1 MTADLFRRLK
11 NATLLCA
18 IIQFYMAEKEK
29 DFTLSDGSQI
39 NSHGFKVL
47 LTGGIYTRF
56 DANPVLLYDHS
67 TEHLIGRWENRRIEN
82 GKLIATPVFDLNDPF
97 AAEKARKVNE
107 GFLKGAS
114 IGIRILRLEEINGE
128 YVATEWEL
136 IEASITPIPSDAGA
150 VRLYNEKREVLSFE
164 QVKLNFNNK
173 QSLNQMADE
182 KKTIKL
188 SASTV
193 TSLGLKADYDE
204 RDIEIAV
211 RDKDDEI
218 KTLKADLK
226 KEQDAKIEAYLAAA
240 QDAGKINA
248 KQKEA
253 YADLAQKNG
262 FDSVKTIIDAIETKP
277 TQSLKDI
284 TSRAGLSGD
293 RAGWN
298 YLKWSQED
306 PDGLLAMKRENP
318 TEFERLKQ
326 TI

>member
-1 MTADLFRRLK
+1 
-11 NATLLCA
+11 
-18 IIQFYMAEKEK
+18 MAEKEK

-47 LTGGIYTRF
+47 LTGGIYARF
-56 DANPVLLYDHS
+56 DKNPVLLYDHN

-114 IGIRILRLEEINGE
+114 IGIRILKLEEIDGE

-211 RDKDDEI
+211 KEKDDEI
-218 KTLKADLK
+218 DKLKADLK
-226 KEQDAKIEAYLAAA
+226 KEQDAKVDAFLTAALN
-240 QDAGKINA
+240 DGKINEKQRASYAELA
-248 KQKEA
+248 KTDFEQ
-253 YADLAQKNG
+253 
-262 FDSVKTIIDAIETKP
+262 VKAIIDAIDSQP
-277 TQSLKDI
+277 TQRLKDL
-284 TSRAGLSGD
+284 TPRKDLTGERVGWTYLDWMQKDQTGLE
-293 RAGWN
+293 N
-298 YLKWSQED
+298 
-306 PDGLLAMKRENP
+306 MKLNNP
-318 TEFERLKQ
+318 KEFDRLKADFE
-326 TI
+326 TRN